1 MKTAIIIED
10 ELDAQELLSVILKEY
25 CPSIQLTGIAA
36 NITEGVQLIES
47 VEPDLVFLDINL
59 GDFTGFQ
66 LLDKL
71 ENRSFK
77 IIITTA
83 YENFALQAF
92 KYEAID
98 YVLKPYTP
106 QNIVAAV
113 GRFSKSI
120 QSHHLYDKLDAII
133 NRNINVSKINLPTSD
148 GIILINTE
156 EIIYVMADRAYCL
169 IHLTNG
175 QKKIVSKS
183 LKEIEDVLPDY
194 LFFRSHASHLI
205 NLNQVEKYSKEDGGF
220 AVMSDQTQ
228 VPIARRRKNEFLELI
243 KFNT

>member
-1 MKTAIIIED
+1 MNTAIIIED

-47 VEPDLVFLDINL
+47 LQPDLVFLDINL

-77 IIITTA
+77 LVVTTA
-83 YENFALQAF
+83 YEEFAIQAF
-92 KYEAID
+92 QYEAID

-106 QNIVAAV
+106 KSIIAAV
-113 GRFSKSI
+113 GRVSKSI
-120 QSHHLYDKLDAII
+120 QSHHLYNKLDAIV
-133 NRNINVSKINLPTSD
+133 NRNTNIPKINLPTAD

-156 EIIYVMADRAYCL
+156 EIIYVIADRAYCQ

-175 QKKIVSKS
+175 QKKMASKS
-183 LKEIEDVLPDY
+183 LKEIEDVLPKS

-243 KFNT
+243 KFNS